1 MLDRFK
7 VPPADQVRVSEAALR
22 QTVTAIFEQMHLTPE
37 DAALGA
43 DVLVTTDMCGVE
55 SHGVSNM
62 LRSYVQSYQKGEINP
77 RPQWHVVR
85 ESPSTATI
93 DGDGG
98 LGIILAPKAM
108 RLAIE
113 KARTAGVGIIA
124 MYNGRHLGAA
134 GYHAMLAAEADMV
147 GMCMTA
153 TQPSVVPTFGAQPR
167 FGTNPIALAAPAKTQ
182 PPVLFDVATCSIAA
196 NKVRLATRVGSNLLP
211 GWVTDKAGNPIM
223 TETPPGAVRGEYF
236 MLPLGATR
244 ELGSHKGYG
253 LALMVETFATL
264 LSGTLPFGLDRSTGY
279 KHFLAAY
286 NIAAF
291 TDVEVFKAN
300 MDEMLIWLRETPPAP
315 GQERV
320 LYPGLL
326 EHEETEER
334 RKHGIPLHKEV
345 IQWFG
350 QITCDLGLPAL
361 VTLEQPAEARG

>member
-7 VPPADQVRVSEAALR
+7 VPPADQVRVSEAELR
-22 QTVTAIFEQMHLTPE
+22 RTVGAIFEKMHLTPE

-43 DVLVTTDMCGVE
+43 DVLVTTDLRGVD

-77 RPQWHVVR
+77 RPNWRIVR
-85 ESPSTATI
+85 ELAGTATI

-113 KARTAGVGIIA
+113 KARTAGVGIVT

-134 GYHAMLAAEADMV
+134 GHHAMLAAQEDMV

-153 TQPSVVPTFGAQPR
+153 TQPSVVPTFGAEAR
-167 FGTNPIALAAPAKTQ
+167 FGTNPVAIAAPAKTH
-182 PPVLFDVATCSIAA
+182 PPLLFDAATSSIAA
-196 NKVRLATRVGSNLLP
+196 NKVRLAARMGSNLLP
-211 GWVTDKAGNPIM
+211 GWVTDKEGNPIM
-223 TETPPGAVRGEYF
+223 TETPPGAVRGEYLL
-236 MLPLGATR
+236 LPLGGTR

-253 LALMVETFATL
+253 LALMVETLATL

-279 KHFLAAY
+279 KHYLAAY

-291 TDVEVFKAN
+291 TDVETFKAN
-300 MDEMLIWLRETPPAP
+300 MDQMLEWLRETRPAP
-315 GQERV
+315 GEERV

-326 EHEETEER
+326 EYEETEER
-334 RKHGIPLHKEV
+334 RAHGIPLHTEV
-345 IQWFG
+345 MQWFAE
-350 QITCDLGLPAL
+350 ITRELGLPPL
-361 VTLEQPAEARG
+361 VTLEQPADTRG

>member
-43 DVLVTTDMCGVE
+43 DVLVTTDLRGVE

-62 LRSYVQSYQKGEINP
+62 LRSYVQSYQKGETNP
-77 RPQWHVVR
+77 RPEWRIVR
-85 ESPSTATI
+85 ESPSTATL

-108 RLAIE
+108 RLAID
-113 KARTAGVGIIA
+113 KAKTAGVGIIT

-134 GYHAMLAAEADMV
+134 GYHAMLAAQADMV

-153 TQPSVVPTFGAQPR
+153 TQPSVVPTFGSEPR
-167 FGTNPIALAAPAKTQ
+167 FGTNPIAIAAPAKTQ

-211 GWVTDKAGNPIM
+211 GWVTDKEGNPIM

-253 LALMVETFATL
+253 LALMVETLATL

-279 KHFLAAY
+279 KHFFAAY

-291 TDVEVFKAN
+291 TDVDDFKAH
-300 MDEMLIWLRETPPAP
+300 MDEMLTWLRETNPAP

-326 EHEETEER
+326 EYEEAEER
-334 RKHGIPLHKEV
+334 RTHGIPLHREV
-345 IQWFG
+345 MQWFG
-350 QITCDLGLPAL
+350 QITRELGLPAL
-361 VTLEQPAEARG
+361 VTLEQAAEPRG